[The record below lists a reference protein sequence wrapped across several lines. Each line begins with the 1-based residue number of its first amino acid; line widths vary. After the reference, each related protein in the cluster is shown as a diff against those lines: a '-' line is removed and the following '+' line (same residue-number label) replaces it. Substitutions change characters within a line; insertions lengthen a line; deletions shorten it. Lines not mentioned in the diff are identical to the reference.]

1 MFLMQ
6 ASGRQVAVSALDSK
20 LAQFDLQFLKNDLQK
35 IPDIQTLAGGVFGT
49 SLLAGLAM
57 LRLEG
62 RTDPYLRNVAIIVFS
77 KFSAIRKDFIQKYD
91 ELSKKKDFTMVNF
104 TNLQIAAEAFYYAMG
119 KAKITHNPENNSARG
134 LANNKID
141 CDISTY
147 LFIQLGREKGLE
159 LVKVGL
165 RDPNSEPGHV
175 VAAEMKNGKIINYVE
190 TTRAYAGAAR
200 QYIDNISN
208 KVTKMK
214 TRIKTSNTGVAVSNI
229 NPNQKRQAQGIASIN
244 EIKIGFIVVP
254 SNVWENNKD
263 NKEYKIKSSNRMNGP
278 WSGAETYISSLV
290 DYWAKKKNFGSDK
303 NNGIFNFRTDKKLY
317 NKILEAAKS
326 NWKEEKSAE
335 NFSYYYALLRH
346 GAITPMLFG
355 IDNEKELFSAWDE
368 GVKVFG
374 KEELKQMGLT
384 PPVFIQKILNPVDW
398 FMSKKK

>member
-77 KFSAIRKDFIQKYD
+77 KFAAIRKDFIQKYD
-91 ELSKKKDFTMVNF
+91 ELSKNKDFTTVGI

-119 KAKITHNPENNSARG
+119 KAKITYLEESNSAHG
-134 LANNKID
+134 LVNNKID
-141 CDISTY
+141 CVISTY
-147 LFIQLGREKGLE
+147 LFVQLGREKGLE

-190 TTRAYAGAAR
+190 TTIAYTAVMR
-200 QYIDNISN
+200 QFIDHLSDEI
-208 KVTKMK
+208 TKMK
-214 TRIKTSNTGVAVSNI
+214 TGSKTSNV
-229 NPNQKRQAQGIASIN
+229 GIVQITEMKTSYM
-244 EIKIGFIVVP
+244 VVP
-254 SNVWENNKD
+254 SNVWENSKD
-263 NKEYKIKSSNRMNGP
+263 NKEYKIKSLNRMNGP

-290 DYWAKKKNFGSDK
+290 DYWRNKNNSGSDK

-326 NWKEEKSAE
+326 NWKEEKSAN
-335 NFSYYYALLRH
+335 NFRNYYALLLY
-346 GAITPMLFG
+346 GSFTPMLFG
-355 IDNEKELFSAWDE
+355 IDNEREMFSAWGE

-374 KEELKQMGLT
+374 KKALEQMGFVS
-384 PPVFIQKILNPVDW
+384 PPLFKKILNPVDW
-398 FMSKKK
+398 FMSNTE